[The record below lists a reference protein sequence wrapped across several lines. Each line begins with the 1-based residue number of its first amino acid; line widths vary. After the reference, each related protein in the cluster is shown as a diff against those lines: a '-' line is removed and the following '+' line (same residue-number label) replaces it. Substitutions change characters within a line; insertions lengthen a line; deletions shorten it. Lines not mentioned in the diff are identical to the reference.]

1 MSVQY
6 DDYLKQHRGNVQKG
20 LLWFEEHL
28 PYIQILEGVN
38 HDTLLRAAN
47 EHDRS
52 KDDPEEYCAY
62 DDYFYGGN
70 RTHLVVNNFNRAWLR
85 HIHLNPHHWQ
95 HWILVRDE
103 PNEGTKALD
112 MPPIY
117 IVEMI
122 CDWWAFSWKS
132 GNLYEIFEWWDK
144 HKEYMILSPRTR
156 NTVKAILDALKDTLD
171 ELKEANN
178 GKAETA

>member
-47 EHDRS
+47 EHDHS
-52 KDDPEEYCAY
+52 Y
-62 DDYFYGGN
+62 DDYFYSGN

-112 MPPIY
+112 MPPIH

-156 NTVKAILDALKDTLD
+156 NTVEAILDALKDTLD
-171 ELKEANN
+171 ELKEVNN